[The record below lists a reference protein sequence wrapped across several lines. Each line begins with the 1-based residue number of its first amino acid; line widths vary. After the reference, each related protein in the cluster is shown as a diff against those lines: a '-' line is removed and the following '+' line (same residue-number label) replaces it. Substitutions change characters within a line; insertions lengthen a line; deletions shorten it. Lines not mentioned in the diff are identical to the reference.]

1 MITNKLYKMKRILI
15 IATLIVMSLQTMAQ
29 RGGDPNWISI
39 AGKVGV
45 GNSILFSEQISDDG
59 NITQN
64 YLSPAISV
72 GGRLGVVFVDRV
84 GVSVE
89 YLSSTY
95 SNKYEVCTPGGN
107 KRFDSNLKFKTGDL
121 LVLARYTGEYGFYA
135 EIGPKFTSI
144 KEAQYSIE
152 DNPNGVTY
160 GDLLTTAGPIS
171 NDPISNLDLTNCFNG
186 KFTSIVFGLG
196 YAVFNGDR
204 VQVTLGARAAYC
216 SKNIIKQVDGLQNTG
231 FSKYTT
237 MEMKPFSAQVMVDIN
252 YHFARFGSATCGKQ
266 KIIFFK

>member
-1 MITNKLYKMKRILI
+1 MKRILTIAMLI
-15 IATLIVMSLQTMAQ
+15 IMSLQTMAQ
-29 RGGDPNWISI
+29 RGGAPNWISI

-45 GNSILFSEQISDDG
+45 GNSILLSEQISDDD

-64 YLSPAISV
+64 FLSPSVSV

-84 GVSVE
+84 GVSME
-89 YLSSTY
+89 YLSSSY
-95 SNKYEVCTPGGN
+95 SNKYEVSVPNGN
-107 KRFDSNLKFKTGDL
+107 KRFDSNLKFKTGDF

-144 KEAQYSIE
+144 KEVQYSI
-152 DNPNGVTY
+152 DNNPNGVTI
-160 GDLLTTAGPIS
+160 GELIPGMGNSPIS
-171 NDPISNLDLTNCFNG
+171 NADLTNCFNG

-196 YAVFNGDR
+196 YAVFNGER

-216 SKNIIKQVDGLQNTG
+216 SNNIIKQVQGLSNTG
-231 FSKYTT
+231 FAKYMT
-237 MEMKPFSAQVMVDIN
+237 MEMKPFSAQIMLDIN

>member
-1 MITNKLYKMKRILI
+1 MILTINNKHYKMKRILT
-15 IATLIVMSLQTMAQ
+15 IAVALLMTLQISAQ
-29 RGGDPNWISI
+29 RGGEPNWISI

-45 GNSILFSEQISDDG
+45 GNSILLSEQIKDDG

-64 YLSPAISV
+64 YLSPSFSI
-72 GGRLGVVFVDRV
+72 GGRLGVVFVDKI

-95 SNKYEVCTPGGN
+95 SNKYEVKVPLVN
-107 KRFDSNLKFKTGDL
+107 KNFDSNLKFKTGDL
-121 LVLARYTGEYGFYA
+121 LILARYTGEYGFYA
-135 EIGPKFTSI
+135 EIGPKLTSV
-144 KEAQYSIE
+144 KEVQYSIE
-152 DNPNGVTY
+152 DNPNGVTFK
-160 GDLLTTAGPIS
+160 DINIPI
-171 NDPISNLDLTNCFNG
+171 NGTLGNIDLTNSFNG

-196 YAVFNGDR
+196 YAIVNADR
-204 VQVTLGARAAYC
+204 VQVSLGARVAYC

-231 FSKYTT
+231 FSKYMT
-237 MEMKPFSAQVMVDIN
+237 MEMKPLSAQITLDIN